1 MNVQNAL
8 LALLAAATLGAC
20 ATGRTQTASDPDP
33 DVAPCT
39 SEDDDEV
46 SARSAGASSGRSQ

>member
-39 SEDDDEV
+39 SEDEV